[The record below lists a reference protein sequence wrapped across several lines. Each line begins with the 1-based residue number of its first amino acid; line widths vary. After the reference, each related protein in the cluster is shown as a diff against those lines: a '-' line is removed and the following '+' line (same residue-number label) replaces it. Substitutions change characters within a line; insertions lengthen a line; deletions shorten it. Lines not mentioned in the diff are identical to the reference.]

1 MVIYKTTNLVNGK
14 VYIGRDL
21 KNNPLYIGSG
31 KVFLR
36 AIEKYRRENF
46 RKEIIEQ
53 CSSVEELNE
62 REKYWISFFN
72 STDKSIGYNIMEGGQ
87 GGNCGTYHRGKDH
100 YLYGKT
106 PAKHIREAV
115 AKANALRPKVFG
127 ENNKTYKK
135 IDNNLKQL
143 ILRLSSEGFGRDKI
157 YVEITKMGI
166 KCPARRTIT
175 RRLKEWNRV

>member
-36 AIEKYRRENF
+36 AIEKYGRENF

-100 YLYGKT
+100 PYYGKNR
-106 PAKHIREAV
+106 PPNIGVAV
-115 AKANALRPKVFG
+115 SISNRSRPRKFG
-127 ENNKTYKK
+127 EENKSYKPVDSK
-135 IDNNLKQL
+135 VKEL
-143 ILRLSSEGFGRDKI
+143 ILSLSIFMGRDKI
-157 YVEITKMGI
+157 FQTITEMGL
-166 KCPARRTIT
+166 KCPPRRTIT
-175 RRLKEWNRV
+175 RRLQEWRA